1 MHEIGI
7 VKAMVN
13 TVTDFAGENNI
24 SRIESV
30 VLQIGEL
37 SLVIPEYVTEI
48 YPMVV
53 KETLLEDTKL
63 EIEIVPGMAECDD
76 CDEVYN
82 LIENEGVCPECGSR
96 RKTVFSGR
104 EFVIKELR
112 VPERD

>member
-7 VKAMVN
+7 VKAVVD
-13 TVTDFAGENNI
+13 TVSGFAAGNGI
-24 SRIESV
+24 GRIESV

-53 KETLLEDTKL
+53 KETMLEDTKL

-82 LIENEGVCPECGSR
+82 LIANEGVCPGCGSR
-96 RKTVFSGR
+96 SKTVLSGR
-104 EFVIKELR
+104 DFIIKELR
-112 VPERD
+112 VPEQA